1 MGLDDNAMTIYIQ
14 AFCCFQF
21 KPEDHSILFTLER
34 IASHEMGEG
43 PMRKVLVQEGRAK
56 ILLRVLWSVMTK
68 ENTLDKELDCIL
80 STLTSITSKLSDH
93 IPEMLQVNF
102 LDLLLLRYLLQL
114 NDNYVVDLPLLLP
127 PISYRIFSL
136 C

>member
-43 PMRKVLVQEGRAK
+43 PMRKVLVQEGHAK

-93 IPEMLQVNF
+93 IPKCF
-102 LDLLLLRYLLQL
+102 K
-114 NDNYVVDLPLLLP
+114 
-127 PISYRIFSL
+127 
-136 C
+136 